1 MNPKTDLFFRNL
13 LEKMHEGQAITW
25 GQRYAYRAWQDCV
38 ENEPSA
44 FEVRELPWGS
54 SVQEDMR
61 DFVGILRD
69 AGVDRFVVTDQ
80 STALVSSL
88 HVLASLG
95 GVIEGVATVTRK
107 PPHWGDEVRQGLAI
121 RLA

>member
-13 LEKMHEGQAITW
+13 LEKMHEGHAITW

-69 AGVDRFVVTDQ
+69 AGVDRFVVTDR

-95 GVIEGVATVTRK
+95 GVIEGVATVNRK
-107 PPHWGDEVRQGLAI
+107 SWSSGIEERQGLAI
-121 RLA
+121 RLV